1 VAWTRTPHTRPA
13 RSELRKA
20 ATGGKKPDPTALR
33 KRCGVPLWKDTVCAE
48 EIFLTKFSKTQWI
61 VSASYDYRYGWKGAC
76 KAGCRTI
83 LRSLKIIDI
92 GYKLRMIA
100 ERKGVKSWSAKEL

>member
-1 VAWTRTPHTRPA
+1 
-13 RSELRKA
+13 
-20 ATGGKKPDPTALR
+20 
-33 KRCGVPLWKDTVCAE
+33 
-48 EIFLTKFSKTQWI
+48 
-61 VSASYDYRYGWKGAC
+61 VSASYDCRYGWKGAC

-100 ERKGVKSWSAKEL
+100 ERKGVKSWSSKEL